1 MDDIEHLA
9 KNFEEFKE
17 ERRQY
22 SRETNK
28 ILLELSKRIEHLDE
42 TNRRIDRIDKQIEDI
57 YARIW
62 KIALIITTVSTG
74 AGVVLEKIF

>member
-62 KIALIITTVSTG
+62 KIALIITTVASS
-74 AGVVLEKIF
+74 AGIVLEKIF